1 MGECHPYY
9 QAKSTSNF
17 DGLDRSCSYLW
28 NGISAVEIF
37 PKRLVYGELACL
49 CNYSIAAFNNG
60 GVGGQKR
67 SALISRIIERYL
79 FIAKR
84 CKVMIQKWILCP
96 VCGSK
101 TRVRIREDTVLENF
115 PLYCPKCKHETLISA
130 RQLNIS
136 VIKEPNHQRDRNTGS
151 FIGYTGSISVPVV
164 FRYDNSFY
172 SKMIQQKLA
181 ANHSY
186 NGHSMAENC
195 KSTWHC
201 VLR

>member
-67 SALISRIIERYL
+67 SALIPRIIERYL

-136 VIKEPNHQRDRNTGS
+136 VIKEPDAQTQSR
-151 FIGYTGSISVPVV
+151 
-164 FRYDNSFY
+164 
-172 SKMIQQKLA
+172 
-181 ANHSY
+181 
-186 NGHSMAENC
+186 
-195 KSTWHC
+195 
-201 VLR
+201 